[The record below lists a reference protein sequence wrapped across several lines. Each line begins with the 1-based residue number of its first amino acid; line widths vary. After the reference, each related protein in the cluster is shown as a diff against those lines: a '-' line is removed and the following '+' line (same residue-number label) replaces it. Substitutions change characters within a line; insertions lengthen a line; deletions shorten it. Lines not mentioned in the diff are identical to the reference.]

1 MAVWVYTKEK
11 LPQTRLRTGGKDKRR
26 LNMANRTNK
35 ELMTMRE
42 EHVPPGPFNVT
53 PIFAQRAK
61 GAVIED
67 VEGNEY
73 IDFAGGIGVENVGHC
88 AEQVVGAIKDQTE
101 KFIHTCF
108 HVAMYEPYIELAK
121 RLNEI
126 TPGNFRKKTMFA
138 NSGAEAVENSVKI
151 ARYATKREAIIAFQN
166 AFHGR
171 TYMAMTLTSQVK
183 PYKWGFGPFCPE
195 VYRMPYGYCYRC
207 PFGLEYPSCQ
217 LFCAEYLEDFFIT
230 NVAPETVAA
239 LIVEP
244 VQGEGGFIVP
254 PKGYFKKLKDICEKH
269 GILFIMDEIQAGMGR
284 TGKLFATEHFD
295 VIPDIILTGKSIA
308 AGLPLAGVTGK
319 AELMDA
325 PHVGGLG
332 GTYGGNPIA
341 CKAGLAVLDI
351 LNADMLE
358 SAKKLGDT
366 LRERLLD
373 LQSRYEII
381 GDIRGLGPMIG
392 MELVKDR
399 TTKEPAPD
407 EVKELVKR
415 CYEKGLII
423 LSCGVYHNVI
433 RILTPLVIRD
443 DQLER
448 GFDILEDSLKAV
460 A

>member
-1 MAVWVYTKEK
+1 
-11 LPQTRLRTGGKDKRR
+11 
-26 LNMANRTNK
+26 MANRTNQ
-35 ELMTMRE
+35 ELMALRQK
-42 EHVPPGPFNVT
+42 HVPPGPFNIT

-67 VEGNEY
+67 VEGKQY

-88 AEQVVGAIKDQTE
+88 AEQVVAAIKEQAE
-101 KFIHTCF
+101 QFIHTCF
-108 HVAMYEPYIELAK
+108 HVVMYEPYVKLAK
-121 RLNEI
+121 KMNEV
-126 TPGNFRKKTMFA
+126 TPGDFPKKTMFV
-138 NSGAEAVENSVKI
+138 NSGAEAVENGVKI
-151 ARYATKREAIIAFQN
+151 ARYATKRPAIIAFQN

-195 VYRMPYGYCYRC
+195 VYRMPYAYCYRC
-207 PFGLEYPSCQ
+207 PFGLEYPACEIH
-217 LFCAEYLEDFFIT
+217 CAEYLEEFFIGH
-230 NVAPETVAA
+230 VAADSVAA

-254 PKGYFKKLKDICEKH
+254 PQGYFNKLKAICEKH

-284 TGKLFATEHFD
+284 TGKLFASEHFD

-308 AGLPLAGVTGK
+308 AGLPLAGITGK
-319 AELMDA
+319 AELMDK

-341 CKAGLAVLDI
+341 CKAGLAVLNT

-358 SAKKLGDT
+358 SAKKLGEK

-381 GDIRGLGPMIG
+381 GDVRALGPMIG
-392 MELVKDR
+392 MELVRDR
-399 TTKEPAPD
+399 QSKEPAGD
-407 EVKELVKR
+407 EAGELVKR

-423 LSCGVYHNVI
+423 LRCGPHHNVI
-433 RILTPLVIRD
+433 RILVPFVITD

-448 GFDILEDSLKAV
+448 GFTILEDMLKGIA
-460 A
+460 

>member
-1 MAVWVYTKEK
+1 MA
-11 LPQTRLRTGGKDKRR
+11 GK
-26 LNMANRTNK
+26 TNQ
-35 ELMTMRE
+35 ELMALRQ
-42 EHVPPGPFNVT
+42 EHVPPGPFNIT

-67 VEGNEY
+67 VEGKEY
-73 IDFAGGIGVENVGHC
+73 IDFSGGIGVENVGHC
-88 AEQVVGAIKDQTE
+88 AEQVVAAIKEQADQ
-101 KFIHTCF
+101 FIHTCF
-108 HVAMYEPYIELAK
+108 HVVMYEPYVELAK

-126 TPGNFRKKTMFA
+126 TPGDFPKKTMFV
-138 NSGAEAVENSVKI
+138 NSGAEAVENAVKI
-151 ARYATKREAIIAFQN
+151 ARYATKRSGIIAFQN

-195 VYRMPYGYCYRC
+195 VYRMPYAYCYRC
-207 PFGLEYPSCQ
+207 PFGLEYPSCE
-217 LFCAEYLEDFFIT
+217 LYCAEYLEDFFVS
-230 NVAPETVAA
+230 NVAPDAAAA

-254 PKGYFKKLKDICEKH
+254 PQGYFNKLKAICEKH

-284 TGKLFATEHFD
+284 TGKLFASEHFD
-295 VIPDIILTGKSIA
+295 VVPDIILTGKSIA
-308 AGLPLAGVTGK
+308 AGLPLAGVTGR
-319 AELMDA
+319 AEIMDK

-341 CKAGLAVLDI
+341 CKAGLAVLDT

-358 SAKKLGDT
+358 SAKKLGEK
-366 LRERLLD
+366 LRKRLVD

-381 GDIRGLGPMIG
+381 GDVRGLGPMIG

-399 TTKEPAPD
+399 QSKEPAS
-407 EVKELVKR
+407 EEAGKLVKH
-415 CYEKGLII
+415 CYEMGLII
-423 LSCGVYHNVI
+423 LRCGPHHNVM
-433 RILTPLVIRD
+433 RILVPLVITD

-448 GFDILEDSLKAV
+448 GLAILDGALSGL
-460 A
+460 